1 MDKIQFR
8 LSGTGGQGL
17 ITAGIILGEAAVLD
31 SKEVIQT
38 QSYGPEARGGASKAE
53 VIISE
58 KELFYPKV
66 SVPDFILAMS
76 QEAANKYGKEIKD
89 GGVILIDSSMV
100 SNFENP
106 KAKIIEI
113 PITKLARE
121 EIGKNF
127 VANIIALGAVVG
139 LTKIVSFESL
149 KEAVLSRIPKGTEEI
164 NTKAL
169 ELGLQWA
176 SNHSN

>member
-1 MDKIQFR
+1 MEKIQFR

-31 SKEVIQT
+31 NKKVIQT

-53 VIISE
+53 VIISNDE
-58 KELFYPKV
+58 IFYPKV
-66 SVPDFILAMS
+66 SVPDFLLTMS
-76 QEAANKYGKEIKD
+76 QEAAKKYGQEIKE
-89 GGVILIDSSMV
+89 GGIILVDSSMV

-106 KAKIIEI
+106 QAKIIEI

-127 VANIIALGAVVG
+127 VANIIALGAIVG
-139 LTKIVSFESL
+139 ITKIVTFESL
-149 KEAVLSRIPKGTEEI
+149 KEAVLNRIPTGSEEI
-164 NTKAL
+164 NIKAL
-169 ELGLQWA
+169 ELGLQWG
-176 SNHSN
+176 SM

>member
-1 MDKIQFR
+1 MKKVEFR

-31 SKEVIQT
+31 NKEVIQT

-53 VIISE
+53 VIISNE
-58 KELFYPKV
+58 EIFYPKV
-66 SVPDFILAMS
+66 SVPDFLLTMS
-76 QEAANKYGKEIKD
+76 QEAAKKYGQEIKE
-89 GGVILIDSSMV
+89 GGIILIDSSMV

-106 KAKIIEI
+106 RAKIIEI

-139 LTKIVSFESL
+139 LTKIVTFESL
-149 KEAVLSRIPKGTEEI
+149 KEAVLSRIPSGSEEI
-164 NTKAL
+164 NIKAL
-169 ELGLQWA
+169 KLGLQWT
-176 SNHSN
+176 SM

>member
-1 MDKIQFR
+1 MEKIQFR

-31 SKEVIQT
+31 NKEVIQT

-53 VIISE
+53 VIISNDE
-58 KELFYPKV
+58 IFYPKV
-66 SVPDFILAMS
+66 SVPDFLLTMS
-76 QEAANKYGKEIKD
+76 KEAAKKYGQEIKE
-89 GGVILIDSSMV
+89 GGIILVDSSMV

-106 KAKIIEI
+106 QAKIIEI

-127 VANIIALGAVVG
+127 VANIIALGAIVG
-139 LTKIVSFESL
+139 ITKIVTFESL
-149 KEAVLSRIPKGTEEI
+149 KEAVLNRIPTGSEEI
-164 NTKAL
+164 NIKAL
-169 ELGLQWA
+169 ELGLQWG
-176 SNHSN
+176 SM